1 MTSPPPQSS
10 AAVCDGASVGLP
22 ALRCVS
28 PRRALSVTHRLLAAT
43 GPPVTVHNLRCRR
56 EDITVNNNA
65 LLEKE
70 RQMRH
75 DEVAIDL
82 EDRATKKGTPPVPNE
97 TGDIRNLRRGGGNP
111 SAQLND

>member
-1 MTSPPPQSS
+1 MKGNS
-10 AAVCDGASVGLP
+10 
-22 ALRCVS
+22 
-28 PRRALSVTHRLLAAT
+28 
-43 GPPVTVHNLRCRR
+43 
-56 EDITVNNNA
+56 

-97 TGDIRNLRRGGGNP
+97 TGDIRNLKRGGGTGNGALP
-111 SAQLND
+111 SSD

>member
-1 MTSPPPQSS
+1 M
-10 AAVCDGASVGLP
+10 
-22 ALRCVS
+22 
-28 PRRALSVTHRLLAAT
+28 HRD
-43 GPPVTVHNLRCRR
+43 
-56 EDITVNNNA
+56 DITLGNQ

-97 TGDIRNLRRGGGNP
+97 MGDIRNLRATPTPTP
-111 SAQLND
+111 SATLADV